1 MGSGA
6 ELWFMVAVMVNG
18 YDLFM
23 HVVNEY
29 ILWLMVMVID

>member
-1 MGSGA
+1 
-6 ELWFMVAVMVNG
+6 MVVVMVNG